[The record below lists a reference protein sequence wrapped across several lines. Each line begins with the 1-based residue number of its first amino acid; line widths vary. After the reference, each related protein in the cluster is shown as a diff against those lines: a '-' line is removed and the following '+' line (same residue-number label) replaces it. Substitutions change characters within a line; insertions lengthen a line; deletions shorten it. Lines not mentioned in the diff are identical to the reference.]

1 MSLSNMPKDL
11 NFLSPDHDLNP
22 SLVVETSVVV
32 IFIDLT
38 YLLKFLQIGSA
49 MDYSDMD
56 SDSEEEERRRRE
68 MEDLLYSQVH
78 HQEEGDATAAA
89 AVEDVALRD
98 VGAATRESSPR
109 RTETEE
115 VASSAVSAA
124 DSGVAS
130 LAASSPEP
138 EFVDLASSDSDD
150 DGIQG
155 GRSWSCCANLI
166 FAE

>member
-1 MSLSNMPKDL
+1 
-11 NFLSPDHDLNP
+11 
-22 SLVVETSVVV
+22 
-32 IFIDLT
+32 
-38 YLLKFLQIGSA
+38 

-78 HQEEGDATAAA
+78 HQEEGDEASAA

-98 VGAATRESSPR
+98 FCDVGAAARERSPR

-115 VASSAVSAA
+115 VAAAVSAA

-138 EFVDLASSDSDD
+138 EVVDLASSDSDD

-155 GRSWSCCANLI
+155 GNSCGCCERRILAQI
-166 FAE
+166 EHF